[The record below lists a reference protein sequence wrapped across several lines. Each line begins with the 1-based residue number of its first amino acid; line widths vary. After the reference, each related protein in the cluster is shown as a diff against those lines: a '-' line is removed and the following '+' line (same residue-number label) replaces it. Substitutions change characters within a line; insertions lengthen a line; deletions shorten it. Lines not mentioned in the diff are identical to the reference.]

1 MAGSYVI
8 IDHTADIGIS
18 VSGRTYKELFE
29 SAAAG
34 LFGVIADS
42 QNIQPKISLPI
53 NISAG
58 DMESLLVRWLNELL
72 YLWDTEH
79 LLFNKFSITSINKR
93 QLKAD
98 CGGEKFNS
106 RRHNLHRDVKAAT
119 YHMLKVQKDKSGY
132 FVTIILDI

>member
-79 LLFNKFSITSINKR
+79 LLFNKF
-93 QLKAD
+93 
-98 CGGEKFNS
+98 
-106 RRHNLHRDVKAAT
+106 
-119 YHMLKVQKDKSGY
+119 
-132 FVTIILDI
+132 